1 MRTLTS
7 LGLLAVLLAPSLTA
21 QVRGLPVVNNGVP
34 TGIGLAVDA
43 GFADRN
49 GGKATTYGASA
60 AIGLGFVG
68 VGGAVSRTDPE
79 TGEAGWSQAVSASLN
94 ILGGPLVPV
103 RVTMMGGVGRWESN
117 GFTVTRIP
125 VSLGLSATIP
135 LPALAIK
142 PWIAPRYE
150 RLKFENATGDD
161 RWAVAGGIDFA
172 MINGLSFRA
181 AYDRTFLLGNDPGIL
196 SFGLGFAP

>member
-7 LGLLAVLLAPSLTA
+7 LGLLAVLLTPSLTA

-43 GFADRN
+43 GFAN
-49 GGKATTYGASA
+49 VPAGKATTYGASA

-79 TGEAGWSQAVSASLN
+79 TGEAGWSQALSASLN
-94 ILGGPLVPV
+94 ILGGPLVPIRLTV
-103 RVTMMGGVGRWESN
+103 MGGVGRWDAN

-161 RWAVAGGIDFA
+161 RWAIAGGIDFA

-181 AYDRTFLLGNDPGIL
+181 AYDRTFVFGDEPAIL
-196 SFGLGFAP
+196 SFGIGFAP